1 MSAGHDG
8 GGSPCAEQ
16 EGSQGTSQVP
26 PPDHLLGS
34 PGTVIYKLLIDADT
48 DTHYNA
54 KKIIIFILTIVLL
67 PM

>member
-8 GGSPCAEQ
+8 GGGACAQQ

-34 PGTVIYKLLIDADT
+34 PGADT

-54 KKIIIFILTIVLL
+54 NKIIIFILTIVLL